1 MHFPFFLLW
10 FYQHP
15 MERATIF
22 EMWEHKEMET
32 VIEGIINF
40 FENTPC
46 DNSLSVVLTSP
57 IPGHFQKSCAA
68 WVWSQEFSHVQ
79 GKVVDENTIYL
90 ITQGFLKHF
99 R

>member
-1 MHFPFFLLW
+1 
-10 FYQHP
+10 

-46 DNSLSVVLTSP
+46 DNSLSVV
-57 IPGHFQKSCAA
+57 
-68 WVWSQEFSHVQ
+68 
-79 GKVVDENTIYL
+79 
-90 ITQGFLKHF
+90 
-99 R
+99 